1 MFAKAVLTIHRVLLL
16 VALAVALTAT
26 GFAHRMPTA
35 ADGGE
40 DSALAFALANG
51 AGASDFCGG
60 LPGSDRT
67 GSLHCPAC
75 QITASADLTAATGKL
90 ITLELAFHAQVI
102 APRKTFARR
111 SILDPGHA
119 PQGPP
124 AA

>member
-1 MFAKAVLTIHRVLLL
+1 MVLKAILAFHRALLL

-26 GFAHRMPTA
+26 GFAHRIPAA
-35 ADGGE
+35 ADGAQ

-51 AGASDFCGG
+51 AEASDFCGG

-67 GSLHCPAC
+67 GSFHCPAC
-75 QITASADLTAATGKL
+75 QITASADLPLVTGKL
-90 ITLELAFHAQVI
+90 ISLELAYHAQVI
-102 APRKTFARR
+102 APREAVASR
-111 SILDPGHA
+111 SVLDPAHT

>member
-1 MFAKAVLTIHRVLLL
+1 MFAKAVLTFHRALLL

-35 ADGGE
+35 ADGAE

-51 AGASDFCGG
+51 AQASDFCGN
-60 LPGSDRT
+60 LPGSDRA

-75 QITASADLTAATGKL
+75 QITASVDLPPATGKL
-90 ITLELAFHAQVI
+90 ITLELAFHARVI
-102 APRKTFARR
+102 APRETRALR
-111 SILDPGHA
+111 SILDPAHS

-124 AA
+124 TA

>member
-1 MFAKAVLTIHRVLLL
+1 MFAKAVHTFHRALLL

-35 ADGGE
+35 ADGMQ

-51 AGASDFCGG
+51 AGASDFCGS
-60 LPGSDRT
+60 LPGSDRA

-75 QITASADLTAATGKL
+75 QITASADLPPVTGKL

-102 APRKTFARR
+102 APRKTVALR
-111 SILDPGHA
+111 SILDPAHTS
-119 PQGPP
+119 QGPP